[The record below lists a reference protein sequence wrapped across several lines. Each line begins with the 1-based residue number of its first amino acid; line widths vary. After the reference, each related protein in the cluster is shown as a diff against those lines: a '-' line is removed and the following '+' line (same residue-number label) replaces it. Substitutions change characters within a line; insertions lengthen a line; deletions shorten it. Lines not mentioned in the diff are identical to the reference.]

1 MCPHPKDNKFI
12 ACAVAALADFV
23 VTGNK
28 QGFPQ
33 DQLGGTRVVSAG
45 GLLHLIT
52 LEFERR
58 L

>member
-1 MCPHPKDNKFI
+1 MSPPPKDDKFI

-33 DQLGGTRVVSAG
+33 DQLRGTRVVSAG
-45 GLLHLIT
+45 QLWHRIT
-52 LEFERR
+52 LEFRRR